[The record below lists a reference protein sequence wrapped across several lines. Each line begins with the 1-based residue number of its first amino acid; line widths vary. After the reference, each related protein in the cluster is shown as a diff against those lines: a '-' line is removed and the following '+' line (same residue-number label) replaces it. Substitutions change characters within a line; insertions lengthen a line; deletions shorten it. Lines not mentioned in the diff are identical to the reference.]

1 MKKITV
7 YFILLLCLV
16 SIKAFAQQPT
26 AMNVHQ
32 TNGKVQSTALVNIQH
47 ITFETD
53 ALVLTTSE
61 GTFRLPLNDV
71 EYIAFGENSS
81 VGTAVE
87 NVDVNTTRITPL
99 GNQLQIESEYTI
111 KNLYLVDMTGKLL
124 DNQKLSS
131 VNEATVTLPQSGV
144 FVLFLETSKGY
155 VARKV
160 IMN

>member
-7 YFILLLCLV
+7 YFILLLCFV
-16 SIKAFAQQPT
+16 SIKVFAQQPT

-47 ITFETD
+47 ITFEMD
-53 ALVLTTSE
+53 VLVLTTSE
-61 GTFRLPLNDV
+61 GIFRLPLNDV
-71 EYIAFGENSS
+71 EYIAFSEDDPI
-81 VGTAVE
+81 GTAVE
-87 NVDVNTTRITPL
+87 NVDANAIRISQS
-99 GNQLQIESEYTI
+99 GNQLLVESEYAI
-111 KNLYLVDMTGKLL
+111 KTLYLVDITGKLL
-124 DNQKLSS
+124 DSQYLSAAI
-131 VNEATVTLPQSGV
+131 EATVTLPQSGV